1 MNQLIIDDMPELY
14 AKLKPYIEY
23 LEGLGFYSSITDFK
37 HFKSGGEKNYE
48 YFNCWNYNRP
58 DVNSKDGFCTDW
70 VVDLASYT
78 KEPKVEVYTYKI
90 VKAPKYYFGGDT
102 NAYPYI
108 IQNQNEQGHY
118 DSKIV
123 DNLKDFKKEIGKY
136 LKLIKIY
143 QERVKNHDLEKD
155 FTQHYCKILQ
165 W

>member
-23 LEGLGFYSSITDFK
+23 LEGLGFYSSKTDFTY
-37 HFKSGGEKNYE
+37 FKPGDEDNYE
-48 YFNCWNYNRP
+48 YFNGWKYKRP
-58 DVNSKDGFCTDW
+58 DTTASDGYSEDW

-90 VKAPKYYFGGDT
+90 VKVPKYYVFET
-102 NAYPYI
+102 YISYPYI
-108 IQNQNEQGHY
+108 IKNQNYNGNF

-136 LKLIKIY
+136 LKFIKIY
-143 QERVKNHDLEKD
+143 QERVKKHELEKD
-155 FTQHYCKILQ
+155 FT
-165 W
+165 

>member
-23 LEGLGFYSSITDFK
+23 LEGLGFYSSNTDFK
-37 HFKSGGEKNYE
+37 HFKSGAEKNYE
-48 YFNCWNYNRP
+48 YFNGWKYKRP
-58 DVNSKDGFCTDW
+58 DTTALGGYSEDW

-90 VKAPKYYFGGDT
+90 VKASKYYFGGDT

-143 QERVKNHDLEKD
+143 QERVKKHELEKD
-155 FTQHYCKILQ
+155 FT
-165 W
+165 

>member
-23 LEGLGFYSSITDFK
+23 LEGLGFYSSNTDFK
-37 HFKSGGEKNYE
+37 HFKSGAEKNYE
-48 YFNCWNYNRP
+48 YFNGWKYKRP
-58 DVNSKDGFCTDW
+58 DATALGGYSEDW
-70 VVDLASYT
+70 VVDLAIYT

-90 VKAPKYYFGGDT
+90 VKAPKYYFGGIEH
-102 NAYPYI
+102 AYPYI
-108 IQNQNEQGHY
+108 IQNPNDQGHY

-143 QERVKNHDLEKD
+143 QERVKKHELEKD
-155 FTQHYCKILQ
+155 FT
-165 W
+165 